1 MRVRELPLDSDYRD
15 HFREEGIDELYPPQA
30 AAVDA
35 GVCDGENLV
44 AAVPTASG
52 KTFVAELALL
62 SADGPGLYICP
73 LRALAREKYEEFA
86 AIPGLDAGIATG
98 DYDSAAAE
106 LAAHDVV
113 VATSE
118 KVDSAIRNG
127 AGWIA
132 DIACI
137 VVDEVHLLGSDGR
150 GPTLEVTLATLRR
163 RTADPQLVA
172 LSATVD
178 NPAAIAD
185 WLDAALVES
194 AWRPIDLRTGVYADG
209 VVTYDDDHTQ
219 VVSVDDPPQGPDDT
233 GADGDETEA
242 TVALVEAAVAEGGQA
257 LAFVRSRREAE
268 RLAERLTDENFAA
281 TADIGME
288 AATVAEELRQ
298 AGTTEQGT
306 RLAEAAAW
314 GVAFHHAGLR
324 SDHRAAVETA
334 FRDRKLAV
342 ICATPTLAAG
352 VNVPARR
359 VVVRDQRRYT
369 GSGMEWLPTLEVHQ
383 MAGRAGRP
391 GLDPYG
397 EAVLVGDPNTRTELW
412 DRYVDAEPEAV
423 ESQLRDR
430 AALRTHVLAVVAA
443 GFADS
448 QAGILDLLG
457 ETFYAHRTPNPDLGG
472 VVGDVIAELIEAE
485 LLAPAEGESV
495 ELTATDLG
503 EQVSRQYVTPETGT
517 RIVDGLERVAGMA
530 DEQVTKLTLLEVV
543 CDTPDMDDTYL
554 GNSERASLYQFVRRR
569 SGELTTALDEPD
581 DFESWLESVKTARI
595 LLAWTE
601 GASVADLVGDYRIGP
616 GDLESRIERA
626 AWLLGA
632 AEALTEVLDL
642 RVPVIAEL
650 RASL

>member
-1 MRVRELPLDSDYRD
+1 MHVGDLPLAERYTD
-15 HFREEGIDELYPPQA
+15 HFAAQGIEELYPPQA
-30 AAVDA
+30 AAVEA
-35 GVCDGENLV
+35 GVCAGDNLV
-44 AAVPTASG
+44 CAIPTASG
-52 KTFVAELALL
+52 KTLVAQLALL
-62 SADGPGLYICP
+62 SADGPGLYVCP

-86 AIPGLDAGIATG
+86 ALPDVSAGIATG

-106 LAAHDVV
+106 LAEHDVV

-118 KVDSAIRNG
+118 KVDSAIRNR
-127 AGWIA
+127 AGWI
-132 DIACI
+132 DDVACV
-137 VVDEVHLLGSDGR
+137 VVDEVHLLGSPGR

-163 RTADPQLVA
+163 RTDDPQVVA

-178 NPAAIAD
+178 NPAAIAG
-185 WLDAALVES
+185 WLDAELVES
-194 AWRPIDLRTGVYADG
+194 AWRPIQLRTGVYADG
-209 VVTYDDDHTQ
+209 LVTFDDETRQ
-219 VVSVDDPPQGPDDT
+219 QLPVTETGEPPDDT
-233 GADGDETEA
+233 AATAD
-242 TVALVEAAVAEGGQA
+242 LVDAAVADGGQA

-268 RLAERLTDENFAA
+268 KLAERLAEERFAE
-281 TADIGME
+281 TAGIGME
-288 AATVAEELRQ
+288 AAAVAEELRQ
-298 AGTTEQGT
+298 TGTTEQGR

-324 SDHRAAVETA
+324 SDHRSAVETA
-334 FRDRKLAV
+334 FRDRSLAV

-397 EAVLVGDPNTRTELW
+397 EAVLVGSPDTREELW
-412 DRYVDAEPEAV
+412 ERYVDADPEAV

-448 QAGILDLLG
+448 QAEILELLG

-485 LLAPAEGESV
+485 FLAPVDEPGV
-495 ELTATDLG
+495 ELSATALG
-503 EQVSRQYVTPETGT
+503 RQVSRQYVTPETGR
-517 RIVDGLERVAGMA
+517 RIVDGLRQIADRSPDRV
-530 DEQVTKLTLLEVV
+530 TPLTVLEVV

-554 GNSERASLYQFVRRR
+554 GNSERASLYQFARRHAD
-569 SGELTTALDEPD
+569 ELTTGMDEPEA
-581 DFESWLESVKTARI
+581 FESWLESVKTARI

-601 GASVADLVGDYRIGP
+601 GASVEELVSEYRIGP
-616 GDLESRIERA
+616 GDLESRVERA
-626 AWLLGA
+626 EWLLGA
-632 AEALTEVLDL
+632 AAALADVEG
-642 RVPVIAEL
+642 VPVPEITRL
-650 RASL
+650 RGRL